1 MGFWVLQAI
10 VIIWNYERERIIRAE
25 ASLGGGKLLADA
37 AEEIGTNDVQNQK
50 LDLQTNIS
58 SPLFQTIIESSLQP
72 NKS

>member
-10 VIIWNYERERIIRAE
+10 VKIWNYERERIIRVE
-25 ASLGGGKLLADA
+25 ASLGGGKLLADV

-58 SPLFQTIIESSLQP
+58 SPLFQTIIESSLPP